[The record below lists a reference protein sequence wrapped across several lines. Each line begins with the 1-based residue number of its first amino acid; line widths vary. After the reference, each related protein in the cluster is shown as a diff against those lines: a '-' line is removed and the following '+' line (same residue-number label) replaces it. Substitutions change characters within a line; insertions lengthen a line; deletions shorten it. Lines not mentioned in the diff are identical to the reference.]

1 MGNML
6 IYVII
11 AIFFILLIVTSV
23 YIILLFNKLK
33 QYQNEVNKLWDDL
46 RTRIERQFLF
56 IETNLN
62 YLNDQA
68 IVELVNSYKIEAY
81 TENVMKD
88 YVDLEKLIDN
98 NSDNEIKSVFL
109 KNDSE
114 IENIKTDYNNILL
127 KYNNLIDMIPNKIF
141 ANMLGFKEGVY
152 FISKK

>member
-11 AIFFILLIVTSV
+11 AIFLILLIITSV

>member
-11 AIFFILLIVTSV
+11 AIFLILLIITSV

-109 KNDSE
+109 KNDLE